1 MNRVTWLAIGI
12 LILVSAILRQRLL
25 FLISLILLMFAAA
38 SYLWSKYCLTNV
50 SYSRKFGQRRLFYGD
65 EAQMELEIVNAKP
78 LPLAWLRI
86 DDQFPLSL
94 HPDNDIISE
103 EKSVSSG
110 ARRRLV
116 NVLSMRWYERVI
128 RRYRL
133 KGTRRGIWHF
143 GPAQIRSGDIF
154 GFDIR
159 RNTYELIDSLL
170 VYPKMVP
177 VQALS
182 LPPGHPF
189 GEFASSRRIIEDPL
203 RLMGTRAYAPGDA
216 YRHIHWKATARR
228 QSLQTKVFEPSATRP
243 VAIFLNLST
252 SPNVHTGQDFEMM
265 EFAITAAASI
275 ARHVWEEGQPV
286 GLYANALVLS
296 HNIDDNSGERRTV
309 GRVRVA
315 PRSHPEQLLRILEA
329 LARVEGRGR
338 WQLSNLLHA
347 ESGGLAFGTTIVVI
361 SAAVDNQLRGALS
374 ELVRKGFRVVWIG
387 LGEGALGSPMMG
399 VTDYYIGAHE
409 EWEKLDVVEPLQNGA
424 F

>member
-1 MNRVTWLAIGI
+1 MNRVTWIAIGLLI
-12 LILVSAILRQRLL
+12 LISAILQQRVL

-50 SYSRKFGQRRLFYGD
+50 SYRRTFGQRRLFHGD
-65 EAQMELEIVNAKP
+65 EAEMELEIVNAKP

-94 HPDNDIISE
+94 HPDNAIVAE
-103 EKSVSSG
+103 EKLLSTG

-116 NVLSMRWYERVI
+116 NVLSMRWYERVV
-128 RRYRL
+128 RRYHL

-159 RNTYELIDSLL
+159 RKTYELIDSLL

-177 VQALS
+177 VQALH

-243 VAIFLNLST
+243 VAIFLNIST
-252 SPNVHTGQDFEMM
+252 SLNVQMGQDMELM

-296 HNIDDNSGERRTV
+296 HNIDDSGERRAV

-315 PRSHPEQLLRILEA
+315 PRSHPEQLQRILEA
-329 LARVEGRGR
+329 LARVEGRAR
-338 WQLSNLLHA
+338 WQLANLLHA
-347 ESGGLAFGTTIVVI
+347 ESGGLAFGTTVVVI
-361 SAAVDNQLRGALS
+361 SAAVDDQLRGALS

-387 LGEGALGSPMMG
+387 LGEGALAKPMMG
-399 VTDYYIGAHE
+399 VIDYYIGGHE
-409 EWEKLDVVEPLQNGA
+409 EWEKLEVVEPIQNGV